1 MLVLDA
7 VKIPE
12 EGLEIDAPLEAGEIH
27 LEPDDGFELLSGG
40 RVVARAE
47 KGEGDAVHVRGRLD
61 ARLGVECSRCLER
74 FAFPVD
80 RQLDLFYLPRLP
92 RQQEEE
98 EDVEL
103 QDRDLV
109 VAYYAAGRIDVGDAV
124 REQLILALPMKR
136 LCREGCRGLCP
147 VCGGNRN
154 ERDCGCALPAE
165 NVSPFAKLLR
175 KGTA

>member
-1 MLVLDA
+1 MLVLDV

-12 EGLEIDAPLEAGEIH
+12 EGLEIDAPLVAAEVH
-27 LEPDDGFELLSGG
+27 LGADEGFDLAPGG
-40 RVVARAE
+40 RIVARAE
-47 KGEGDAVHVRGRLD
+47 KGESDAVHVRGRLQ
-61 ARLGVECSRCLER
+61 ASLGVECSRCLER
-74 FAFPVD
+74 FDFPISQ
-80 RQLDLFYLPRLP
+80 QLDLFYLPRLP

-109 VAYYAAGRIDVGDAV
+109 VAYYTAGRIDVGEAL
-124 REQLILALPMKR
+124 REQLLLALPMKR
-136 LCREGCRGLCP
+136 LCRDDCRGLCP

-154 ERDCGCALPAE
+154 QKECGCALPQE
-165 NVSPFAKLLR
+165 NVSPFAKLIR

>member
-1 MLVLDA
+1 MLVLDV

-12 EGLEIDAPLEAGEIH
+12 EGLDIDAPLEAGEVH
-27 LEPDDGFELLSGG
+27 LQGEEGFELLAGG

-47 KGEGDAVHVRGRLD
+47 KGEGDAVHVRGRLEVG
-61 ARLGVECSRCLER
+61 LGVECSRCLER
-74 FAFPVD
+74 FAFPVSQ
-80 RQLDLFYLPRLP
+80 QLDLFYLPRLP

-103 QDRDLV
+103 DDRDLV
-109 VAYYAAGRIDVGDAV
+109 VAYYSAGRIDVGEAL
-124 REQLILALPMKR
+124 REQLVLALPMKR
-136 LCREGCRGLCP
+136 LCREDCRGLCP

-154 ERDCGCALPAE
+154 ERECGCALPE
-165 NVSPFAKLLR
+165 QNVSPFAKLLR